1 MQEVK
6 ISSESTPI
14 PKQRSKLLSNP
25 KNKQN
30 ICNFVFNDWIVKARQ
45 LLKENEKLTLSGGFK
60 DGQTALQITR
70 HSQAN
75 IDALRS
81 DHEEADSRMFAHV
94 SHAIELYSPGRVII
108 WSIDTDVAAIC
119 PRAMLLLDIK
129 EIYFKIGVKNK
140 KRFIPM
146 HAVSSEIGHSISLV
160 LPVAH
165 APTGCDSNSAFS
177 GIGKRSMLNILKSDE
192 RMADAIL
199 DSLGVYPDEVDEE
212 AMRACIKFVSNLYI
226 GKGTYQSTTKM
237 RKDLFSKKQL
247 VSDCLPPT
255 EPELTEHIKRANYQS
270 YIWQNATKP
279 HLELPSPEENGL
291 SRSEDS
297 DLVPTKNV
305 NPPAPEGFI
314 ELTTCKCQTGCKN
327 KRCACK
333 KNDILCCD
341 ACFCGDGCENRN
353 TLETDSDEDED

>member
-6 ISSESTPI
+6 LFSESTPI
-14 PKQRSKLLSNP
+14 PKQISKLLSYP

-30 ICNFVFNDWIVKARQ
+30 ICNFVFNDWTVKARR

-60 DGQTALQITR
+60 DGQTVLQIMR

-94 SHAIELYSPGRVII
+94 HIAMDLYSPGRAII
-108 WSIDTDVAAIC
+108 CSIDTDVAAIC

-129 EIYFKIGVKNK
+129 ELYFKTGVKNK
-140 KRFIPM
+140 KCFIPV
-146 HAVSSEIGHSISLV
+146 HAVNSEIGHSISLV
-160 LPVAH
+160 LPVAYVL
-165 APTGCDSNSAFS
+165 TGCDSNSAFS

-192 RMADAIL
+192 KMADAIL

-212 AMRACIKFVSNLYI
+212 AMRACIKFVSNLYM

-237 RKDLFSKKQL
+237 RKYLFSKKQL
-247 VSDCLPPT
+247 VSDRFPST

-270 YIWQNATKP
+270 YIWQNATK
-279 HLELPSPEENGL
+279 LLFGLPSPEGNGW
-291 SRSEDS
+291 SRSEDG

-327 KRCACK
+327 KKMC
-333 KNDILCCD
+333 L
-341 ACFCGDGCENRN
+341 
-353 TLETDSDEDED
+353 